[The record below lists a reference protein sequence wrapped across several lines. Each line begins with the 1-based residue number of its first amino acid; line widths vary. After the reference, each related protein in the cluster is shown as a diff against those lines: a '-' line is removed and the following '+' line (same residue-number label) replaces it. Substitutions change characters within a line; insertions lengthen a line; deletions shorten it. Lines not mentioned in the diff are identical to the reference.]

1 MNKTHE
7 QPSSARVSRR
17 VGGRLSWIV
26 GSLGSLSELG
36 VAESLQRAQRS
47 GVQHSHL
54 DCAGNLGKGT
64 GRCLYLRG
72 PGFRTSG
79 AGREAG
85 PGRRM
90 HLQGTF
96 TGGCPPQPLPD
107 KPMGKEGR
115 PLCNLRSSAGFFQWE
130 PFPWLPALKQ
140 VYLLGCRPMQ
150 TADGLALIS
159 EARLGEE
166 NSHQLGGRPRAR
178 RA

>member
-96 TGGCPPQPLPD
+96 TGGCLPQPLPAC
-107 KPMGKEGR
+107 PSVLAASLSFGVQASGQLLVPQMQHTLLQAHTLYLVFSLPEI
-115 PLCNLRSSAGFFQWE
+115 SSRG
-130 PFPWLPALKQ
+130 P
-140 VYLLGCRPMQ
+140 LLGWLSTSQVPVQ
-150 TADGLALIS
+150 G
-159 EARLGEE
+159 
-166 NSHQLGGRPRAR
+166 HFY
-178 RA
+178 